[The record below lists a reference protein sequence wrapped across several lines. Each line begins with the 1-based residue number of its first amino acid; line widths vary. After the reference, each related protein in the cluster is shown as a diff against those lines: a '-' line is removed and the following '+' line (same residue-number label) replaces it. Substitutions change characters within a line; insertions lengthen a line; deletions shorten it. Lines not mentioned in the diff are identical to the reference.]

1 MSTQLEDWP
10 QQATQGH
17 KIPGSRYTSKEFLE
31 QEWEGMWTKAWLLL
45 GREAELPNFGD
56 WQKEELGREEILM
69 VRQKD
74 GSVKA
79 FYNVCQHRAIRW
91 LKRPKDTYYNDS
103 FASTTA
109 GRFYPM
115 GN

>member
-17 KIPGSRYTSKEFLE
+17 KIPGTRYTSKEFLE

-79 FYNVCQHRAIRW
+79 FYNVCQHR
-91 LKRPKDTYYNDS
+91 
-103 FASTTA
+103 
-109 GRFYPM
+109 
-115 GN
+115 GNPLVEETKGFSSGWQFKFRTGQRGFS